1 MRAHTP
7 RAWRCP
13 CISRLT
19 CPHCPSPPQ
28 VAAWEPT
35 LQKIAGWFDQLQAV
49 DVEGVPPATDAGV
62 GGGGRRA
69 DEVDTS
75 LADAEEALAQA
86 PEREGEFVRVPKV

>member
-1 MRAHTP
+1 M
-7 RAWRCP
+7 
-13 CISRLT
+13 
-19 CPHCPSPPQ
+19 
-28 VAAWEPT
+28 
-35 LQKIAGWFDQLQAV
+35 
-49 DVEGVPPATDAGV
+49 EGVPPATDAGV